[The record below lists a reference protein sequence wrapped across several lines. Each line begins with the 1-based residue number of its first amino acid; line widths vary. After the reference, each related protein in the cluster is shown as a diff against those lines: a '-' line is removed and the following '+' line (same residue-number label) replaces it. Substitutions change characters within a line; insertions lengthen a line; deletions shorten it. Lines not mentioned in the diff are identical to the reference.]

1 MVAPDQT
8 TGDDAWLAGLCSV
21 TLRAQSIAEVVAIAV
36 DAGLAAVEWG
46 GDVHVPPGDLAAAA
60 DARRRTEDAGLQVVS
75 YGSYL
80 FCRPKVGREVD
91 AVLDVAEGLGT
102 TFVRAWCPF
111 GVEPGASAAERAEV
125 AEGVG
130 IVAAAAAARGLAV
143 YLEFHGGTLT
153 ASMPSALEL
162 LDAVGAT
169 NLFIA
174 WQPPYWAPQE
184 LDADRADLAA
194 IGDRLG
200 HLHVYQWDPDG
211 TRHRLATDDR
221 SWPARLRAAS
231 QSSADAVA
239 GRRPFGPRA
248 ALLEFVPD
256 DDPAAVAGEAATLR
270 AWLSELDQ
278 RERHP

>member
-1 MVAPDQT
+1 MATRDR
-8 TGDDAWLAGLCSV
+8 WLAGLCSV

-36 DAGLAAVEWG
+36 DAGLEAVEWG

-60 DARRRTEDAGLQVVS
+60 DARRRTEDVGLRVAS

-80 FCRPKVGREVD
+80 FCTPKVGRDVD
-91 AVLDVAEGLGT
+91 AALDVAEALGAT
-102 TFVRAWCPF
+102 VVRVWCPF
-111 GVEPGASAAERAEV
+111 GVEPGASPAERAEV

-130 IVAAAAAARGLAV
+130 IVAAAAAARGIAV

-153 ASMPSALEL
+153 ASVPSTLEL
-162 LDAVGAT
+162 LDAVGAS
-169 NLFIA
+169 NLFSA

-221 SWPARLRAAS
+221 SWPTRLQALAS
-231 QSSADAVA
+231 SVPAESAETA
-239 GRRPFGPRA
+239 GHRPFGPRV

-256 DDPAAVAGEAATLR
+256 DDPAAVAAEAATLR
-270 AWLSELDQ
+270 AWLAELDQ
-278 RERHP
+278 RQQPT